1 MHVVC
6 IIILEYTTRQ
16 RNCNGSPA
24 LEKNTI
30 QFLVSTMQL
39 MEAALLKACRADDKA
54 YGWALLSQAAFA
66 FAFQVR
72 RGPCLGFAQSGSTP
86 TSKSRLGF
94 AC

>member
-39 MEAALLKACRADDKA
+39 MEAALLKAWPDAEQTTKLKVGLCSVS
-54 YGWALLSQAAFA
+54 LLLLLLFK
-66 FAFQVR
+66 
-72 RGPCLGFAQSGSTP
+72 SGGDP
-86 TSKSRLGF
+86 V
-94 AC
+94 